1 MVCYLVCIQNM
12 YVSHWGDKVW
22 FCLFFQCICL
32 GGCGVWKNG
41 NFLFVVSFFFFT
53 ALLLP
58 YIVGKFRITFKRHF
72 SIKNT
77 QNGPVTFK
85 HRKHFKEQVNQMGYL
100 IMNRRF

>member
-1 MVCYLVCIQNM
+1 MCIQH
-12 YVSHWGDKVW
+12 SSESPRDAKVW
-22 FCLFFQCICL
+22 FSLVLQGICQ
-32 GGCGVWKNG
+32 GGGGLWENG
-41 NFLFVVSFFFFT
+41 NFSYDVSFFFFT